1 MGAAPAAG
9 VTRTPGPGGPRPVRV
24 SSEGW
29 DAGPWRSD
37 RPRTTAGLLLRE
49 LGCGARGRPVGL
61 TCAVP
66 QARPGR
72 RDRRTREPPGSAEG
86 LGTEKPRRAP
96 GVWRSKKIVS
106 RPWRP
111 APPLFDIATPS
122 PGNARGIWRARP
134 SRSRFSASRPSPAR
148 RELYCR
154 LVLVLLALVLCCLP
168 AFCDFLVVP
177 PEPRASPRFESAA
190 LSPLIL
196 PLPIARP
203 PSIVSVG

>member
-72 RDRRTREPPGSAEG
+72 RDRTPESRREVRKA
-86 LGTEKPRRAP
+86 LGQKSRAGRQVS
-96 GVWRSKKIVS
+96 GVLINCE
-106 RPWRP
+106 P
-111 APPLFDIATPS
+111 ALA
-122 PGNARGIWRARP
+122 
-134 SRSRFSASRPSPAR
+134 SRSPA
-148 RELYCR
+148 L
-154 LVLVLLALVLCCLP
+154 
-168 AFCDFLVVP
+168 
-177 PEPRASPRFESAA
+177 
-190 LSPLIL
+190 
-196 PLPIARP
+196 
-203 PSIVSVG
+203 